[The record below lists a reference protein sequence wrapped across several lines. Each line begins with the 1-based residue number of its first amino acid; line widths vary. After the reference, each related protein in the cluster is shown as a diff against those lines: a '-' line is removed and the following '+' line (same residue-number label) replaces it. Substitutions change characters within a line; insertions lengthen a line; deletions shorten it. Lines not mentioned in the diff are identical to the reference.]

1 MQFHPNLNIVYKKNY
16 AYYVCMYFRYFL
28 VAIQEQ
34 LYIKFASFLTN
45 KKCYQ
50 HKSKKSEQFQIFI
63 K

>member
-1 MQFHPNLNIVYKKNY
+1 MSIKKIMLIM
-16 AYYVCMYFRYFL
+16 YVCMYFRYFL